1 MEEKN
6 PKSLWRHTFPQA
18 RVLEKLLLSVV
29 LGLGEKK
36 TEKERFVGSRA
47 EWRDFGR
54 TEDRLSEQA
63 RDWRSSLRRSA
74 ALLLVRHS
82 SKCNTSPSE
91 TLLQLRHS
99 SK

>member
-1 MEEKN
+1 M
-6 PKSLWRHTFPQA
+6 
-18 RVLEKLLLSVV
+18 LSVV

-36 TEKERFVGSRA
+36 TEKERFVGSRV

-74 ALLLVRHS
+74 AVLQVKHF
-82 SKCNTSPSE
+82 SK
-91 TLLQLRHS
+91 
-99 SK
+99 